1 MFKNLIQAVMVITG
15 IILMI
20 PIALS
25 SQELGKIDTITP
37 SMIEKRFKI
46 DATKAAKL
54 KQLIKEKQDR
64 VDIVIKDKSLKP
76 AERHLALKRL
86 YEDGD
91 RNLDALLTEDEK
103 ENFYNL
109 MREALWEK
117 RRARLERLETK
128 KKFEQENERSRK
140 VKNRNDSKLRQDE
153 KANF

>member
-1 MFKNLIQAVMVITG
+1 MFKHLIQAVMVITG

-20 PIALS
+20 PNALS

-37 SMIEKRFKI
+37 STIEKRLKI

-91 RNLDALLTEDEK
+91 RNLDAVLTEDEK
-103 ENFYNL
+103 EKFQNL
-109 MREALWEK
+109 MRGALWEK

-140 VKNRNDSKLRQDE
+140 VNNRNDSKLRQDE